1 MSSVDSDSFLLPDF
15 ISYCHYPLRSNPYE
29 REVTQASESWL
40 LATANLNEKK
50 RRAFVDLNA
59 SGLAAVCYPDADGN
73 HLRVVADFI
82 NYLFKLDDWTDEFAA
97 KDVGGM
103 RDCVL
108 GALRDPKGFET
119 DKGVGK
125 LAKRFVHLFIL
136 NTKVN

>member
-15 ISYCHYPLRSNPYE
+15 ISYCHYPLRSNPHE

-59 SGLAAVCYPDADGN
+59 SGLAAVCYPDADSD

-108 GALRDPKGFET
+108 GALRDPKGFQT

-125 LAKRFVHLFIL
+125 LAKRFVHLIS
-136 NTKVN
+136 